1 MKQRKIKAVAQ
12 PLAKEQVLYL
22 VLFLTLL
29 YTSKR
34 MRLMQPKS
42 NMATLLINQKHQ
54 KLQAAIQDK
63 RLKASMD

>member
-1 MKQRKIKAVAQ
+1 MSQIKAVAQ

-42 NMATLLINQKHQ
+42 NMATSLTNQRHQ
-54 KLQAAIQDK
+54 KLQVAIQDK
-63 RLKASMD
+63 RLKVFTV